1 MVRSG
6 IDGEMVVKGEDGK
19 AINKATPV
27 EDAIALIHLY
37 GNQEQ
42 SNLASEYARMIG
54 ETNRGNAT
62 ELVNALRKDIRE
74 MLGEPELVGEPAY
87 LRVHLK

>member
-1 MVRSG
+1 
-6 IDGEMVVKGEDGK
+6 MVVNGEDGK

-27 EDAIALIHLY
+27 EDTIALIHFY

-42 SNLASEYARMIG
+42 SNLASEYSRMVG
-54 ETNRGNAT
+54 ETNRGNST
-62 ELVNALRKDIRE
+62 DLVNALRKDIRG